1 MKKEQNKEALEHY
14 QAIINWTLPGLTMFY
29 RDTQQPKRIIEK
41 YKVGQIFRS
50 STFVDVSNYAGKPT
64 GNCRFIIASS
74 KAAPIYKINKNTEK
88 WRLHVL
94 NCNSYFKVLDVFEEK
109 DVIQIFLLHIPFQ
122 GIDLFRQIN
131 LKMGSQNLEEQFIEK
146 ARISLRQK
154 LAMEIPPPLL
164 EIEWIKRTEIPIG
177 LNSQNEFL
185 PLNPTEKLP
194 LSVLPLYQ
202 AIQKMTNDLSGLNEL
217 VFEE

>member
-1 MKKEQNKEALEHY
+1 MKKEQDKKALEHY
-14 QAIINWTLPGLTMFY
+14 QAIINWTLPGLTMYY

-41 YKVGQIFRS
+41 YSVGQIFRS
-50 STFVDVSNYAGKPT
+50 PTFVDVSNYAGKPT

-74 KAAPIYKINKNTEK
+74 KAAPIYKVNKDTEK

-94 NCNSYFKVLDVFEEK
+94 NCNSYFKVLDVFEEG

-122 GIDLFRQIN
+122 GIDLFRQIK

-164 EIEWIKRTEIPIG
+164 EIEWVKRTEIPIG
-177 LNSQNEFL
+177 LNSQNDFL
-185 PLNPTEKLP
+185 PLKTAQKLP
-194 LSVLPLYQ
+194 PKIQALYQ
-202 AIQKMTNDLSGLNEL
+202 AIQKMTNDLSGLNQIP
-217 VFEE
+217 FEE